1 MQDDWK
7 KGFICSEAEKPLYD
21 DLIAFME
28 TKEPVESS
36 LIAILHHCQHTFGYI
51 PQDAMSLA
59 ALYLGIPISKVYGVV
74 TFYSFFTEVP
84 KGKYAISVCLGT
96 ACYVKG
102 AQQIL
107 GALENELKIE
117 AGGTTEDRLFSIV
130 ETRCLGDC
138 ANAPIVMV
146 NDEPYGH
153 MDADKVRKLVRRYR
167 KEESENA

>member
-1 MQDDWK
+1 MQEDWMS
-7 KGFICSEAEKPLYD
+7 GFICTEKEQPLYD
-21 DLIAFME
+21 NLISFMK
-28 TKEPVESS
+28 TKERVESS

-59 ALYLGIPISKVYGVV
+59 ALYLNLPISKVYGVV

-107 GALENELKIE
+107 GALEDELKIKVGE
-117 AGGTTEDRLFSIV
+117 TTEDKLFSIV

-146 NDEPYGH
+146 NEEQYGH
-153 MDADKVRKLVRRYR
+153 MDPDKIRKLVQKYR